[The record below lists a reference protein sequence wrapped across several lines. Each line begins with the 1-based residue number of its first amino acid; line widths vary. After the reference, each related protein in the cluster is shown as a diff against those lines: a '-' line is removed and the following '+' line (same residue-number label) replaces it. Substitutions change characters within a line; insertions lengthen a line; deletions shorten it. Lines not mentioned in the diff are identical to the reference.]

1 MSNTI
6 SIIIPVYNE
15 KESLEELYGEIRA
28 ATGSFSKR
36 EVLFIDDSPQHIQR
50 AKKLGI
56 QTYHLKDDEEIITVF
71 PDIVQ

>member
-15 KESLEELYGEIRA
+15 KESLKELYSEIRS

-36 EVLFIDDSPQHIQR
+36 EVLFIDDGSTDGTTE
-50 AKKLGI
+50 LL
-56 QTYHLKDDEEIITVF
+56 QTMA
-71 PDIVQ
+71 

>member
-15 KESLEELYGEIRA
+15 KKSLEELYGEIRA

-36 EVLFIDDSPQHIQR
+36 EVLFIDYCS
-50 AKKLGI
+50 
-56 QTYHLKDDEEIITVF
+56 TYVTTELLLTMEE
-71 PDIVQ
+71 D